1 MQARSLTGAAAWC
14 AGAAGAASPRF
25 DTRKHPNTG
34 GDDGQLRD
42 DAQRAAAADPIFG
55 KASTGVILAVIA
67 DLIGR
72 RLGGSAA
79 DVNASLRSCEHRPP
93 NTQGLR
99 RLHGPR

>member
-1 MQARSLTGAAAWC
+1 MGNFATRRSAPPPLI
-14 AGAAGAASPRF
+14 R
-25 DTRKHPNTG
+25 
-34 GDDGQLRD
+34 
-42 DAQRAAAADPIFG
+42 FG

-79 DVNASLRSCEHRPP
+79 DVNASLRSCEHRPS